1 MTKIDGETN
10 RSRKAYRAPTL
21 TTYGSVKELTGTK
34 SGVNTGDT
42 MSMMNTE
49 PSDPLLKENVVRVGD
64 HAAGIG
70 LYLFDFKPEFSA
82 FGTGRQFG
90 VMADEVEA
98 IMPEAVTRGSHGY
111 RTVNYAMLGI
121 TRH

>member
-1 MTKIDGETN
+1 MTKTDGGTH
-10 RSRKAYRAPTL
+10 RSRKAYRPPVL
-21 TTYGSVKELTGTK
+21 TTFGSVKELTGTK

-42 MSMMNTE
+42 MTMMSTE
-49 PSDPLLKENVVRVGD
+49 SDPVLKENIVRVGE
-64 HAAGIG
+64 HAAGFG
-70 LYLFDFKPEFSA
+70 LYLFDYKPEFA
-82 FGTGRQFG
+82 EFGAGRQFG

-111 RTVNYAMLGI
+111 RTVSYAMLGI